1 MPQQLVRQMES
12 ECWANLECDYT
23 HVEYD
28 KNLFILF
35 LLYTGMRPG
44 EALSLTVRQAQ
55 QLVNDGI
62 VTIQSKRGPIRKAI
76 DENVRN
82 LLRNVTATKSMDY
95 RVFGQTI
102 ETYRKFFYDM
112 QIELFPQSSTLYHIR
127 KLRNVFA
134 KAIYGISNSIVQV
147 QNSLNHSSPTT
158 TAIYLQQSTEDLI
171 DSYDSKTAMQN
182 YLRK

>member
-1 MPQQLVRQMES
+1 MLNMTKTFYFISAVHWYETRRSTEPNCTTGSAIGKRRH
-12 ECWANLECDYT
+12 CD
-23 HVEYD
+23 
-28 KNLFILF
+28 N
-35 LLYTGMRPG
+35 
-44 EALSLTVRQAQ
+44 
-55 QLVNDGI
+55 
-62 VTIQSKRGPIRKAI
+62 TIQTRPIRKAI

-158 TAIYLQQSTEDLI
+158 TAIYLQQSQKINRFL
-171 DSYDSKTAMQN
+171 
-182 YLRK
+182 